1 MKNIVAVSAILSLFA
16 GASYAAS
23 AGSNERPDIAPTI
36 VVAENVQQVAAKSIY
51 STKELSRA
59 DLNPNDIVEV
69 TVFPSTGLIDA
80 PSRAQ

>member
-23 AGSNERPDIAPTI
+23 SGSNERPDVAPAI

-51 STKELSRA
+51 TTKELSRA
-59 DLNPNDIVEV
+59 NLNPSDTVEV
-69 TVFPSTGLIDA
+69 TVFPSTGLIDK
-80 PSRAQ
+80 PSSAQ